1 LDALDEPMPSDS
13 ALKQQ
18 IEYYRARAGE
28 YDQWF
33 LREGRYDHGPER
45 NQRWFDETREV
56 AAALDAFR
64 PAGSVLELACGT
76 GNWTG
81 HLLRHATDLT
91 AVDAT
96 PEVLAIH
103 REKHPPEGA
112 GAKIDYIEADLFAWE
127 PPRRFDVV
135 FFGFFLSHVPPEK
148 FEAFWRLVA
157 AALRPGGRFFLVD
170 SLREESSGAAD
181 HQLPTGGS
189 VTMTRRLNDGRE
201 FSVYKVFY
209 EPDELETRLRTL
221 GWNAAAS
228 RTAHYFLHAQGS
240 RA

>member
-1 LDALDEPMPSDS
+1 MDS
-13 ALKQQ
+13 ALQQQ

-33 LREGRYDHGPER
+33 YREGRYDHGPELNR
-45 NQRWFDETREV
+45 LWFDETKIV
-56 AAALDAFR
+56 AEALDAFR
-64 PAGSVLELACGT
+64 PEGSVLELACGT

-103 REKHPPEGA
+103 RHKHPD
-112 GAKIDYIEADLFAWE
+112 AKIEYIEADLFAWQ
-127 PPRRFDVV
+127 PPRQFDRV
-135 FFGFFLSHVPPEK
+135 FVGFFLSHVPPEK
-148 FEAFWRLVA
+148 FEAFWSLVWT
-157 AALRPGGRFFLVD
+157 ALRPGGRFFLVD
-170 SLREESSGAAD
+170 SLRDPSSGAAD
-181 HQLPTGGS
+181 HQLPTGAD

-209 EPDELETRLRTL
+209 EPEALQEKLRDL
-221 GWNAAAS
+221 GWNATVS
-228 RTAHYFLHAQGS
+228 RTAHYFLYAEGT
-240 RA
+240 RP